1 MNNVVMFTRSLPMH
15 GLGGMEVVAW
25 DIAKGLR
32 DEGCNIKVITTCTEE
47 LSGHHLIEGIDV
59 YFIENIKIGKYS
71 AKWWR
76 ESKRIFDQQFSHHCD
91 TVFSV
96 SSGAYGI
103 INHRSEYPDTQFLIQ
118 VHGTAWGEF
127 ISKIKT
133 RTLRGFLT
141 SPKNLMW
148 LCRDLLTYNKFDYIV
163 GIGQQICADFKKW
176 PYFSA
181 IKSEKIKLI
190 SNGIDINLFKD
201 SRKNTDEIKNKYQI
215 PANKKVILTACRLHP
230 QKGVYNCIQ
239 ALNLLENKKDI
250 IYLIAGDGSDEARL
264 KALVNSFGA
273 QDYIKFVGAKSRD
286 ELAEIASVSDIF
298 LFLTDRIEGL
308 PLNILEAAAVGLPI
322 VLAEQVKIFSSDNIH
337 LINPRDYATAAGKIA
352 FLLSGTQR
360 EKVSYI
366 PTEYTL
372 NFAANKYKRLLTSE

>member
-32 DEGCNIKVITTCTEE
+32 DEGCNIKVVTTCTAEFT
-47 LSGHHLIEGIDV
+47 GQHTIDGIDI

-76 ESKRIFDQQFSHHCD
+76 ESKRIFDQYFAHHCD

-103 INHRSEYPDTQFLIQ
+103 INHRRAYPGTQFLIQ

-127 ISKIKT
+127 VSKIKT

-148 LCRDLLTYNKFDYIV
+148 LCRDLLTYNQFDYIV
-163 GIGQQICADFKKW
+163 GIGQQVCADFKKW
-176 PYFSA
+176 PYSRI
-181 IKSEKIKLI
+181 IKLDKTRLI
-190 SNGIDINLFKD
+190 SNGIDVELFKD
-201 SRKNTDEIKNKYQI
+201 SCENTEKIKNKYHI
-215 PANKKVILTACRLHP
+215 PVNKKVILTACRLHP

-239 ALNLLENKKDI
+239 ALNLLKNKQDFV
-250 IYLIAGDGSDEARL
+250 YLIAGDGSDEARL
-264 KALVNSFGA
+264 KALVQTLNA
-273 QDYIKFVGAKSRD
+273 QDYIKFIGAKTRD

-322 VLAEQVKIFSSDNIH
+322 VLAEQVQLFPSSNIH
-337 LINPRDYATAAGKIA
+337 LINPRDYATAAAKIA
-352 FLLSGTQR
+352 SLLSELPR

-366 PTEYTL
+366 PAEYTL
-372 NFAANKYKRLLTSE
+372 SYAANKYKRLLTLE